1 MTQFLSSREIYE
13 SVICGIVPQVRER
26 LWIATADIK
35 DMYVDTGGRDMV
47 PFLEVLDGM
56 VKCGIEVRLIHAK
69 DPGPNWRDDFD
80 RYPTLWTAMER
91 MLCPRVHFKCIIVDG
106 VKAYFGSAN
115 LTGAGMGAKS
125 ERKRNFENGVL
136 TDDPALVN
144 TLVEQFDSV
153 WRNAP
158 VPQASGSPTSV
169 ARSFAKQSRKRVR
182 AFCRDCGR
190 REHCTDPVV

>member
-1 MTQFLSSREIYE
+1 MASIGEFRNWTLNKKSDHKSSMTTFLSNRDIYE
-13 SVICGIVPQVRER
+13 SVICGIVPQAREW

-56 VKCGIEVRLIHAK
+56 VKRGNEVRLIHAK

-91 MLCPRVHFKCIIVDG
+91 VLCPRVHFKCIIVDG
-106 VKAYFGSAN
+106 IKAYFGSAN

-125 ERKRNFENGVL
+125 ERKRNFENGIL

-144 TLVEQFDSV
+144 PLAEQFDSV
-153 WRNAP
+153 WR
-158 VPQASGSPTSV
+158 GD
-169 ARSFAKQSRKRVR
+169 
-182 AFCRDCGR
+182 FCRNCGR

>member
-1 MTQFLSSREIYE
+1 MPQFLSNREIYE
-13 SVICGIVPQVRER
+13 RVVCGIVPQAEER

-35 DMYVDTGGRDMV
+35 DMYVSTGGRDMV

-56 VKCGIEVRLIHAK
+56 LKRGVELRLIHAK
-69 DPGPNWRDDFD
+69 EPGQNWRDDFD
-80 RYPTLWTAMER
+80 RYPDLWRGMER

-106 VKAYFGSAN
+106 RKAYSGSAN

-136 TDDPALVN
+136 TDDPSLVEP
-144 TLVEQFDSV
+144 LVEQFDAV

-158 VPQASGSPTSV
+158 AAKPSGSPTS
-169 ARSFAKQSRKRVR
+169 AMRPPRSGRV
-182 AFCRDCGR
+182 G
-190 REHCTDPVV
+190 

>member
-1 MTQFLSSREIYE
+1 MTTFLSNRDIYE
-13 SVICGIVPQVRER
+13 SVICGIVPQAKER

-56 VKCGIEVRLIHAK
+56 VKRGIEVRLIHAK

-125 ERKRNFENGVL
+125 VKKRNFENGVL
-136 TDDPALVN
+136 TDVPVLVEP
-144 TLVEQFDSV
+144 LAEQFDSV
-153 WRNAP
+153 WR
-158 VPQASGSPTSV
+158 GE
-169 ARSFAKQSRKRVR
+169 
-182 AFCRDCGR
+182 FCRNCGR
-190 REHCTDPVV
+190 REHCADPVV

>member
-1 MTQFLSSREIYE
+1 MPLFLSNREIYE
-13 SVICGIVPQVRER
+13 QVICEVVPQAKDL

-56 VKCGIEVRLIHAK
+56 LKRGVELRLIHAK
-69 DPGPNWRDDFD
+69 EPGQNWRDDFD
-80 RYPTLWTAMER
+80 RYPDLWRGMER
-91 MLCPRVHFKCIIVDG
+91 MLCPRVHFKCIIIDG
-106 VKAYFGSAN
+106 RKAYFGSAN

-136 TDDPALVN
+136 TDDPSLVEP
-144 TLVEQFDSV
+144 LVEQFDSV

-158 VPQASGSPTSV
+158 AAKPSGFPTS
-169 ARSFAKQSRKRVR
+169 AMRPPRSGRV
-182 AFCRDCGR
+182 G
-190 REHCTDPVV
+190 